1 MFAQL
6 ATAVEGCSMCGYAAT
21 AAKGE
26 TKMIKTLLCSAASA
40 ALLTAGAFAHDG
52 AHASMAIANVSSAS
66 AVQAEAEQTETER
79 LYLFFQQAFMDEV
92 GRSPETQT
100 YLGMIGDTEAYG
112 QWDDRSDAAQIEN
125 YERGQRRA
133 EEMQAQFDRDALTD
147 AGKVSYDFA
156 LQIAENDARQFAVR
170 DSRYVFSPM
179 EDAVSGLTTF
189 LINNHRVRSEAQA
202 EAYVSRLNGIGT
214 VIDTLTEQAES
225 RAANGVTL
233 PLFAYPRLTASAQS
247 QLTGAPFEDGAE
259 DSALFADFK
268 SKVEALDIDDA
279 AKADLIMRAEDAL
292 LNVYVP
298 AMERYMAALARMEA
312 ISDDRAGVW
321 KLPNGEAAY
330 AASLAQFTTIPDMTA
345 EQIHE
350 RGLAEVERIHGEMR
364 EIMAQV
370 EFEGSVQDFFAY
382 MRTAEQFQ
390 LPNTPEGRQEYLDR
404 ATAVIEDVMDV
415 APQYFDTLPEAEL
428 EVRAVESWREATATG
443 AFYNQPALDGSRPGY
458 YYVNLSQMQDNPTYL
473 LESLSLHEGAP
484 GHHFQIALTQELEN
498 VPMFQRFAW
507 NSAYG
512 EGWALYTE
520 WLGKEMGFYED
531 PYSDFGRLS
540 YEVFRAA
547 RLVVDTGL
555 HHYQWTREQAIE
567 YMLEA
572 TPMTE
577 GDITPEV
584 ERYIVWPGQAVS
596 YKTGMIF
603 IQDLLARA
611 QDELG
616 DDFTWG
622 GFHDAVLTAGPLP
635 LPMLEERVEAWI
647 DTVKAD

>member
-1 MFAQL
+1 
-6 ATAVEGCSMCGYAAT
+6 
-21 AAKGE
+21 
-26 TKMIKTLLCSAASA
+26 MIKTLLCSAASA

-52 AHASMAIANVSSAS
+52 AHASVAVANVSTAS

-133 EEMQAQFDRDALTD
+133 EEMQAQFDREALTD

-179 EDAVSGLTTF
+179 GDAVSGLTTF

-298 AMERYMAALARMEA
+298 AMERYMAALARMES

-404 ATAVIEDVMDV
+404 ATAVIEDVMEV

-428 EVRAVESWREATATG
+428 EVRAVEPWREATATG

-567 YMLEA
+567 YMLET

-647 DTVKAD
+647 DTVKAG

>member
-1 MFAQL
+1 
-6 ATAVEGCSMCGYAAT
+6 
-21 AAKGE
+21 
-26 TKMIKTLLCSAASA
+26 MIKTLLCSAASA

-52 AHASMAIANVSSAS
+52 AHDSMAVANVSSAS

-133 EEMQAQFDRDALTD
+133 EEMQAQFDREALTD

-179 EDAVSGLTTF
+179 GDAVSGLTTF

-279 AKADLIMRAEDAL
+279 AKTDLIMRAEDAL

-298 AMERYMAALARMEA
+298 AMERYMAALARMEM

-404 ATAVIEDVMDV
+404 ATAVIEDVMEV

-428 EVRAVESWREATATG
+428 EVRAVEPWREATATG

-567 YMLEA
+567 YMLET

-647 DTVKAD
+647 DTVKAG

>member
-1 MFAQL
+1 M
-6 ATAVEGCSMCGYAAT
+6 
-21 AAKGE
+21 
-26 TKMIKTLLCSAASA
+26 MIKMLLCSAASA
-40 ALLTAGAFAHDG
+40 ALLSAGAIAHDG
-52 AHASMAIANVSSAS
+52 AHAAMNAASASSA
-66 AVQAEAEQTETER
+66 AVQAESEQTETER
-79 LYLFFQQAFMDEV
+79 LYAFFQEGFMDEV
-92 GRSPETQT
+92 SRSPEIQT
-100 YLGMIGDTEAYG
+100 YLGMISDTEAYG
-112 QWDDRSDAAQIEN
+112 QWDDRSEAAQIEN
-125 YERGQRRA
+125 FERGQQRVEEMRA
-133 EEMQAQFDRDALTD
+133 EFDRDALTD
-147 AGKVSYDFA
+147 AGKLSYDFA
-156 LQIAENDARQFAVR
+156 IQIAENDARQFAVR

-179 EDAVSGLTTF
+179 GDQVSELTTF
-189 LINNHRVRSEAQA
+189 LINNHQVSMPAHA
-202 EAYVSRLNGIGT
+202 EAYASRLEGLGE
-214 VIDTLTEQAES
+214 VIDTLTAQAEE

-268 SKVEALDIDDA
+268 SKVDALDIDDA

-298 AMERYMAALARMEA
+298 AMERYMAALDRMEA

-321 KLPNGEAAY
+321 KLPNGEEAY

-370 EFEGSVQDFFAY
+370 GFEGSAQDFFAY

-404 ATAVIEDVMDV
+404 ATAVIDHVMEV
-415 APQYFDTLPEAEL
+415 APQYFDTLPQAPL
-428 EVRAVESWREATATG
+428 EVRAVEPWREATATG

-458 YYVNLSQMQDNPTYL
+458 YYVNLSHMQDNPTYL

-484 GHHFQIALTQELEN
+484 GHHFQIALTQELDD

-547 RLVVDTGL
+547 RLVVDTGI
-555 HHYQWTREQAIE
+555 HHYQWTREQAID
-567 YMLEA
+567 YMLES

-596 YKTGMIF
+596 YKTGMMF
-603 IQDLLARA
+603 IQDLLFRA

-635 LPMLEERVEAWI
+635 LPMLEERVNAWI
-647 DTVKAD
+647 DTVKAG

>member
-1 MFAQL
+1 M
-6 ATAVEGCSMCGYAAT
+6 
-21 AAKGE
+21 
-26 TKMIKTLLCSAASA
+26 MIKLLLCSAASA
-40 ALLTAGAFAHDG
+40 ALITAAGHAHDG
-52 AHASMAIANVSSAS
+52 AHMAANAASVSSA
-66 AVQAEAEQTETER
+66 AAQAETQAEQTETER
-79 LYLFFQQAFMDEV
+79 LYAYFQQVFMDEV
-92 GRSPETQT
+92 ARSPETQT
-100 YLGMIGDTEAYG
+100 YLGMIEDTEAYG
-112 QWDDRSDAAQIEN
+112 RWDDRSDSAQIEN
-125 YERGQRRA
+125 YERGQRQT
-133 EEMQAQFDRDALTD
+133 EEMQARFDREALTD

-156 LQIAENDARQFAVR
+156 IQLSENDARQFAVR

-179 EDAVSGLTTF
+179 GDSVSELTTF
-189 LINNHRVRSEAQA
+189 LINNHRVGSQAHA
-202 EAYVSRLNGIGT
+202 EAYVSRLEGIGE
-214 VIDTLTEQAES
+214 VIDTLTSQAEA

-233 PLFAYPRLTASAQS
+233 PLFAYPRLTASARS
-247 QLTGAPFEDGAE
+247 QLTGAPFEEGAE

-268 SKVEALDIDDA
+268 SKVDALEIDDA

-298 AMERYMAALARMEA
+298 AMERYLAALDRMEA

-364 EIMAQV
+364 EIMAEV
-370 EFEGSVQDFFAY
+370 GFEGSVQDFFAY

-404 ATAVIEDVMDV
+404 ATAVIDHVMEV
-415 APQYFDTLPEAEL
+415 APAYFDTLPEAPL
-428 EVRAVESWREATATG
+428 EVRAVEAWREATATG

-484 GHHFQIALTQELEN
+484 GHHFQIALTQELED

-547 RLVVDTGL
+547 RLVVDTGI
-555 HHYQWTREQAIE
+555 HHYQWTREQAID
-567 YMLEA
+567 YMLES

-596 YKTGMIF
+596 YKTGMMF
-603 IQDLLARA
+603 IQDLLFHA
-611 QDELG
+611 QEELG
-616 DDFTWG
+616 DEFTWG

-635 LPMLEERVEAWI
+635 LPMLEERVNAWI
-647 DTVKAD
+647 ATVKAG

>member
-1 MFAQL
+1 M
-6 ATAVEGCSMCGYAAT
+6 
-21 AAKGE
+21 
-26 TKMIKTLLCSAASA
+26 MIKLLLCSAASA
-40 ALLTAGAFAHDG
+40 ALMTAAGHAHDG
-52 AHASMAIANVSSAS
+52 AHMAANAASVSSA
-66 AVQAEAEQTETER
+66 AAQAEQTETER
-79 LYLFFQQAFMDEV
+79 LYAYFQQVFMDEV
-92 GRSPETQT
+92 ARSPETQT
-100 YLGMIGDTEAYG
+100 YLGMIEDTEAYG
-112 QWDDRSDAAQIEN
+112 RWDDRSDSAQIEN
-125 YERGQRRA
+125 YERGQRQT
-133 EEMQAQFDRDALTD
+133 EEMQARFDREALTD

-156 LQIAENDARQFAVR
+156 IQLSENDARQFAVR

-179 EDAVSGLTTF
+179 GDSVSELTTF
-189 LINNHRVRSEAQA
+189 LINNHRVGSQAHA
-202 EAYVSRLNGIGT
+202 EAYVSRLEGIGE
-214 VIDTLTEQAES
+214 VIDTLTSQAEA

-233 PLFAYPRLTASAQS
+233 PLFAYPRLTASARS
-247 QLTGAPFEDGAE
+247 QLTGAPFEEGAE

-268 SKVEALDIDDA
+268 SKVDALEIDDA

-298 AMERYMAALARMEA
+298 AMERYLAALDRMEA

-364 EIMAQV
+364 EIMAEV
-370 EFEGSVQDFFAY
+370 GFEGSVQDFFAY

-404 ATAVIEDVMDV
+404 ATAVIDHVMEV
-415 APQYFDTLPEAEL
+415 APAYFDTLPEAPL
-428 EVRAVESWREATATG
+428 EVRAVEAWREATATG

-484 GHHFQIALTQELEN
+484 GHHFQIALTQELED

-547 RLVVDTGL
+547 RLVVDTGI
-555 HHYQWTREQAIE
+555 HHYQWTREQAID
-567 YMLEA
+567 YMLES

-596 YKTGMIF
+596 YKTGMMF
-603 IQDLLARA
+603 IQDLLFHA
-611 QDELG
+611 QEELG
-616 DDFTWG
+616 DEFTWG

-635 LPMLEERVEAWI
+635 LPMLEERVNAWI
-647 DTVKAD
+647 ATVKAG

>member
-1 MFAQL
+1 
-6 ATAVEGCSMCGYAAT
+6 
-21 AAKGE
+21 
-26 TKMIKTLLCSAASA
+26 MIKTLLCSAASA

-52 AHASMAIANVSSAS
+52 AHASVAVANVSSAS

-133 EEMQAQFDRDALTD
+133 EEMQAQFDREALTD
-147 AGKVSYDFA
+147 AGKLSYDFA

-179 EDAVSGLTTF
+179 GDAVSGLTTF

-298 AMERYMAALARMEA
+298 AMERYMAALARMEM

-321 KLPNGEAAY
+321 KLPNGEEAY

-404 ATAVIEDVMDV
+404 ATAVIEDVMEV

-428 EVRAVESWREATATG
+428 EVRAVEPWREATATG

-567 YMLEA
+567 YMLET

-647 DTVKAD
+647 DSVNAG

>member
-1 MFAQL
+1 
-6 ATAVEGCSMCGYAAT
+6 
-21 AAKGE
+21 
-26 TKMIKTLLCSAASA
+26 MIKLLLCSAASA
-40 ALLTAGAFAHDG
+40 ALMTAAGHAHDG
-52 AHASMAIANVSSAS
+52 AHMAANAASVSSA
-66 AVQAEAEQTETER
+66 AAQAETQAEQTETER
-79 LYLFFQQAFMDEV
+79 LYAYFQQVFMDEV
-92 GRSPETQT
+92 ARSPETQT
-100 YLGMIGDTEAYG
+100 YLGMIEDTEAYG
-112 QWDDRSDAAQIEN
+112 RWDDRSDSAQIEN
-125 YERGQRRA
+125 YERGQRQT
-133 EEMQAQFDRDALTD
+133 EEMQARFDREALTD

-156 LQIAENDARQFAVR
+156 IQLSENDARQFAVR

-179 EDAVSGLTTF
+179 GDSVSELTTF
-189 LINNHRVRSEAQA
+189 LINNHRVGSQAHA
-202 EAYVSRLNGIGT
+202 EAYVSRLEGIGE
-214 VIDTLTEQAES
+214 VIDTLTSQAEA

-233 PLFAYPRLTASAQS
+233 PLFAYPRLTASARS
-247 QLTGAPFEDGAE
+247 QLTGAPFEEGAE

-268 SKVEALDIDDA
+268 SKVDALEIDDA

-298 AMERYMAALARMEA
+298 AMERYLAALDRMEA

-364 EIMAQV
+364 EIMAEV
-370 EFEGSVQDFFAY
+370 GFEGSVQDFFAY

-404 ATAVIEDVMDV
+404 ATAVIDHVMEV
-415 APQYFDTLPEAEL
+415 APAYFDTLPEAPL
-428 EVRAVESWREATATG
+428 EVRAVEAWREATATG

-484 GHHFQIALTQELEN
+484 GHHFQIALTQELED

-547 RLVVDTGL
+547 RLVVDTGI
-555 HHYQWTREQAIE
+555 HHYQWTREQAID
-567 YMLEA
+567 YMLES

-596 YKTGMIF
+596 YKTGMMF
-603 IQDLLARA
+603 IQDLLFHA
-611 QDELG
+611 QEELG
-616 DDFTWG
+616 DEFTWG

-635 LPMLEERVEAWI
+635 LPMLEERVNAWI
-647 DTVKAD
+647 ATVKAG

>member
-1 MFAQL
+1 
-6 ATAVEGCSMCGYAAT
+6 
-21 AAKGE
+21 
-26 TKMIKTLLCSAASA
+26 MIKTLLCSAASI
-40 ALLTAGAFAHDG
+40 ALLTAGGAFAHDG
-52 AHASMAIANVSSAS
+52 AHVSANLAS
-66 AVQAEAEQTETER
+66 AATVAQQAEQTETER
-79 LYLFFQQAFMDEV
+79 LYASFQEAFVEEV
-92 GRSPETQT
+92 SRSPEIQT
-100 YLGMIGDTEAYG
+100 YLGMISDIDAYG
-112 QWDDRSDAAQIEN
+112 RWDDRSDARQIEN
-125 YERGQRRA
+125 FERGQRRVQD
-133 EEMQAQFDRDALTD
+133 MQAEFDRDLLTD

-156 LQIAENDARQFAVR
+156 ISIAENDARQFAVR

-179 EDAVSGLTTF
+179 GDSVSDLTTF
-189 LINNHRVRSEAQA
+189 LINNHRVATQEHAA
-202 EAYVSRLNGIGT
+202 AYASRLEGIGE
-214 VIDTLTEQAES
+214 VIDTLTARAEE

-247 QLTGAPFEDGAE
+247 QLTGAPFEEGAE

-268 SKVEALDIDDA
+268 AKVDALDIDDD
-279 AKADLIMRAEDAL
+279 AKADLVMRAEDAL

-298 AMERYMAALARMEA
+298 AMERYMAALDRMEA

-330 AASLAQFTTIPDMTA
+330 AASLAQFTTIPEMTA
-345 EQIHE
+345 EEIHE

-404 ATAVIEDVMDV
+404 ATAVIEDVMEV
-415 APQYFDTLPEAEL
+415 APQYFDTLPEAPL
-428 EVRAVESWREATATG
+428 EVRAVEPWREATATG

-484 GHHFQIALTQELEN
+484 GHHFQIALTQELDD

-547 RLVVDTGL
+547 RLVVDTGI
-555 HHYQWTREQAIE
+555 HHYQWDRERAIE

-603 IQDLLARA
+603 IQDLLSQA
-611 QDELG
+611 QEELG
-616 DDFTWG
+616 DDFSWG

-635 LPMLEERVEAWI
+635 LPMLEDRVNAWI
-647 DTVKAD
+647 DTVKAG

>member
-1 MFAQL
+1 
-6 ATAVEGCSMCGYAAT
+6 
-21 AAKGE
+21 
-26 TKMIKTLLCSAASA
+26 MIKTLLCSAASA

-52 AHASMAIANVSSAS
+52 AHASVAVANVSSAS

-133 EEMQAQFDRDALTD
+133 EEMQAQFDREALTD
-147 AGKVSYDFA
+147 AGKLSYDFA

-179 EDAVSGLTTF
+179 GDAVSGLTTF

-298 AMERYMAALARMEA
+298 AMERYMAALARMEM

-321 KLPNGEAAY
+321 KLPNGEESY

-404 ATAVIEDVMDV
+404 ATAVIEDVMEV

-428 EVRAVESWREATATG
+428 EVRAVEPWREATATG

-567 YMLEA
+567 YMLET

-647 DTVKAD
+647 DSVNAG

>member
-1 MFAQL
+1 
-6 ATAVEGCSMCGYAAT
+6 
-21 AAKGE
+21 
-26 TKMIKTLLCSAASA
+26 MIKTLLCSAASA

-52 AHASMAIANVSSAS
+52 AHASVAVANVSSAS

-133 EEMQAQFDRDALTD
+133 EEMQAQFDREALTD

-179 EDAVSGLTTF
+179 GDAVSGLTTF

-298 AMERYMAALARMEA
+298 AMERYMAALARMES

-404 ATAVIEDVMDV
+404 ATAVIEDVMEV

-428 EVRAVESWREATATG
+428 EVRAVEPWREATATG

-567 YMLEA
+567 YMLET

-647 DTVKAD
+647 DSVKAG

>member
-1 MFAQL
+1 
-6 ATAVEGCSMCGYAAT
+6 
-21 AAKGE
+21 
-26 TKMIKTLLCSAASA
+26 MIKLLLCSAASA
-40 ALLTAGAFAHDG
+40 ALMTAAGHVHDG
-52 AHASMAIANVSSAS
+52 AHIAANAASVSSA
-66 AVQAEAEQTETER
+66 AAQAETQAEETETER
-79 LYLFFQQAFMDEV
+79 LYAYFQQVFMDRV
-92 GRSPETQT
+92 ARSPETQT
-100 YLGMIGDTEAYG
+100 YLGMIEDTEAYG
-112 QWDDRSDAAQIEN
+112 RWDDRSDSAQIEN
-125 YERGQRRA
+125 YERGQRQT
-133 EEMQAQFDRDALTD
+133 EEMQARFDREALTD

-156 LQIAENDARQFAVR
+156 IQLSENDARQFAVR

-179 EDAVSGLTTF
+179 GDSVSELTTF
-189 LINNHRVRSEAQA
+189 LINNHRVGSQAHA
-202 EAYVSRLNGIGT
+202 EAYVSRLEGIGE
-214 VIDTLTEQAES
+214 VIDTLTSQAEA

-233 PLFAYPRLTASAQS
+233 PLFAYPRLTASARS
-247 QLTGAPFEDGAE
+247 QLTGAPFEEGAE

-268 SKVEALDIDDA
+268 SKVDALEIDDA

-298 AMERYMAALARMEA
+298 AMERYLAALDRMEA

-364 EIMAQV
+364 EIMAEV
-370 EFEGSVQDFFAY
+370 GFEGSVQDFFAY

-404 ATAVIEDVMDV
+404 ATAVIDHVMEV
-415 APQYFDTLPEAEL
+415 APAYFDTLPEAPL
-428 EVRAVESWREATATG
+428 EVRAVEAWREATATG

-484 GHHFQIALTQELEN
+484 GHHFQIALTQELED

-547 RLVVDTGL
+547 RLVVDTGI
-555 HHYQWTREQAIE
+555 HHYQWTREQAID
-567 YMLEA
+567 YMLES

-596 YKTGMIF
+596 YKTGMMF
-603 IQDLLARA
+603 IQDLLFHA
-611 QDELG
+611 QEELG
-616 DDFTWG
+616 DEFTWG

-635 LPMLEERVEAWI
+635 LPMLEERVNAWI
-647 DTVKAD
+647 ATVKAG

>member
-1 MFAQL
+1 
-6 ATAVEGCSMCGYAAT
+6 
-21 AAKGE
+21 
-26 TKMIKTLLCSAASA
+26 MIKLLLCSAASA
-40 ALLTAGAFAHDG
+40 ALMTAAGHAHAGHAHDG
-52 AHASMAIANVSSAS
+52 AHMAANAVSVSSA
-66 AVQAEAEQTETER
+66 AAQAETQAEQTETER
-79 LYLFFQQAFMDEV
+79 LYAYFQQVFMDEV
-92 GRSPETQT
+92 ARSPETQT
-100 YLGMIGDTEAYG
+100 YLGMIEDTEAYG
-112 QWDDRSDAAQIEN
+112 RWDDRSDSAQIEN
-125 YERGQRRA
+125 YERGQRQT
-133 EEMQAQFDRDALTD
+133 EEMQARFDREALTD

-156 LQIAENDARQFAVR
+156 IQLSENDARQFAVR

-179 EDAVSGLTTF
+179 GDSVSELTTF
-189 LINNHRVRSEAQA
+189 LINNHRVGSQAHA
-202 EAYVSRLNGIGT
+202 EAYVFRLEGIGE
-214 VIDTLTEQAES
+214 VIDTLTSQAEA

-233 PLFAYPRLTASAQS
+233 PLFAYPRLTASARS
-247 QLTGAPFEDGAE
+247 QLTGAPFEEGAE

-268 SKVEALDIDDA
+268 SKVDALEIDDA

-298 AMERYMAALARMEA
+298 AMERYLAALDRMEA

-330 AASLAQFTTIPDMTA
+330 SASLAQFTTIPEMTA

-364 EIMAQV
+364 EIMAEV
-370 EFEGSVQDFFAY
+370 GFEGSVQDFFAY

-404 ATAVIEDVMDV
+404 ATAVIDHVMEV
-415 APQYFDTLPEAEL
+415 APAYFDTLPEAPL
-428 EVRAVESWREATATG
+428 EVRAVEAWREATATG

-484 GHHFQIALTQELEN
+484 GHHFQIALTQELED

-547 RLVVDTGL
+547 RLVVDTGI
-555 HHYQWTREQAIE
+555 HHYQWTREQAID
-567 YMLEA
+567 YMLES

-596 YKTGMIF
+596 YKTGMMF
-603 IQDLLARA
+603 IQDLLFHA
-611 QDELG
+611 QEELG
-616 DDFTWG
+616 DEFTWG

-635 LPMLEERVEAWI
+635 LPMLEERVNAWI
-647 DTVKAD
+647 ATVKAG

>member
-1 MFAQL
+1 M
-6 ATAVEGCSMCGYAAT
+6 
-21 AAKGE
+21 
-26 TKMIKTLLCSAASA
+26 MIKLLLCSAASA
-40 ALLTAGAFAHDG
+40 ALMTAAGHAHDG
-52 AHASMAIANVSSAS
+52 AHMAANAASVSSA
-66 AVQAEAEQTETER
+66 AAQAETQAEQTETER
-79 LYLFFQQAFMDEV
+79 LYAYFQQVFMDEV
-92 GRSPETQT
+92 ARSPETQT
-100 YLGMIGDTEAYG
+100 YLGMIEDTEAYG
-112 QWDDRSDAAQIEN
+112 RWDDRSDSAQIEN
-125 YERGQRRA
+125 YERGQRQT
-133 EEMQAQFDRDALTD
+133 EEMQARFDREALTD

-156 LQIAENDARQFAVR
+156 IQLSENDARQFAVR

-179 EDAVSGLTTF
+179 GDSVSELTTF
-189 LINNHRVRSEAQA
+189 LINNHRVGSQAHA
-202 EAYVSRLNGIGT
+202 EAYVSRLEGIGE
-214 VIDTLTEQAES
+214 VIDTLTSQAEA

-233 PLFAYPRLTASAQS
+233 PLFAYPRLTASARS
-247 QLTGAPFEDGAE
+247 QLTGAPFEEGAE

-268 SKVEALDIDDA
+268 SKVDALEIDDA

-298 AMERYMAALARMEA
+298 AMERYLAALDRMEA

-364 EIMAQV
+364 EIMAEV
-370 EFEGSVQDFFAY
+370 GFEGSVQDFFAY

-404 ATAVIEDVMDV
+404 ATAVIDHVMEV
-415 APQYFDTLPEAEL
+415 APAYFDTLPEAPL
-428 EVRAVESWREATATG
+428 EVRAVEAWREATATG

-484 GHHFQIALTQELEN
+484 GHHFQIALTQELED

-547 RLVVDTGL
+547 RLVVDTGI
-555 HHYQWTREQAIE
+555 HHYQWTREQAID
-567 YMLEA
+567 YMLES

-596 YKTGMIF
+596 YKTGMMF
-603 IQDLLARA
+603 IQDLLFHA
-611 QDELG
+611 QEELG
-616 DDFTWG
+616 DEFTWG

-635 LPMLEERVEAWI
+635 LPMLEERVNAWI
-647 DTVKAD
+647 ATVKAG

>member
-1 MFAQL
+1 
-6 ATAVEGCSMCGYAAT
+6 
-21 AAKGE
+21 
-26 TKMIKTLLCSAASA
+26 MIKLLLCSAASA
-40 ALLTAGAFAHDG
+40 ALMTAAGHAHDG
-52 AHASMAIANVSSAS
+52 AHMAANAASVSSA
-66 AVQAEAEQTETER
+66 AAQAETQAEQTETER
-79 LYLFFQQAFMDEV
+79 LYAYFQQVFMDEV
-92 GRSPETQT
+92 ARSPETQT
-100 YLGMIGDTEAYG
+100 YLGMIEDTEAYG
-112 QWDDRSDAAQIEN
+112 RWDDRSDSAQIEN
-125 YERGQRRA
+125 YERGQRQT
-133 EEMQAQFDRDALTD
+133 EEMQARFDREALTD

-156 LQIAENDARQFAVR
+156 IQLSENDARQFAVR

-179 EDAVSGLTTF
+179 GDSVSELTTF
-189 LINNHRVRSEAQA
+189 LINNHRVGSQAHA
-202 EAYVSRLNGIGT
+202 EAYVSRLEGIGE
-214 VIDTLTEQAES
+214 VIDTLTSQAEA

-233 PLFAYPRLTASAQS
+233 PLFAYPRLTASARS
-247 QLTGAPFEDGAE
+247 QLTGAPFEEGAE

-268 SKVEALDIDDA
+268 SKVDALEIDDA

-298 AMERYMAALARMEA
+298 AMERYLAALDRMEA

-350 RGLAEVERIHGEMR
+350 RGLDEVERIHGEMR
-364 EIMAQV
+364 EIMAEV
-370 EFEGSVQDFFAY
+370 GFEGSVQDFFAY

-404 ATAVIEDVMDV
+404 ATAVIDHVMEV
-415 APQYFDTLPEAEL
+415 APAYFDTLPEAPL
-428 EVRAVESWREATATG
+428 EVRAVEAWREATATG

-484 GHHFQIALTQELEN
+484 GHHFQIALTQELED

-547 RLVVDTGL
+547 RLVVDTGI
-555 HHYQWTREQAIE
+555 HHYQWTREQAID
-567 YMLEA
+567 YMLES

-596 YKTGMIF
+596 YKTGMMF
-603 IQDLLARA
+603 IQDLLFHA
-611 QDELG
+611 QEELG
-616 DDFTWG
+616 DEFTWG

-635 LPMLEERVEAWI
+635 LPMLEERVNAWI
-647 DTVKAD
+647 ATVKAG

>member
-1 MFAQL
+1 
-6 ATAVEGCSMCGYAAT
+6 
-21 AAKGE
+21 
-26 TKMIKTLLCSAASA
+26 MIKMLLCSAATA
-40 ALLTAGAFAHDG
+40 ALMTAGALAHDG
-52 AHASMAIANVSSAS
+52 AHMSVSAAATHATS
-66 AVQAEAEQTETER
+66 VQAEAEQTETER
-79 LYLFFQQAFMDEV
+79 LYAFFQEAFMDEV
-92 GRSPETQT
+92 SRSPQTQT
-100 YLGMIGDTEAYG
+100 YLGMIADTEAYG
-112 QWDDRSDAAQIEN
+112 QWDDMSEAAQIEN
-125 YERGQRRA
+125 YERGQRRT
-133 EEMQAQFDRDALTD
+133 EQMQAEFDRDALTD

-156 LQIAENDARQFAVR
+156 IQIAENDARQFEVR

-179 EDAVSGLTTF
+179 GDAVSSLTTF
-189 LINNHRVRSEAQA
+189 LINNHRVDAPEHAQ
-202 EAYVSRLNGIGT
+202 AYVSRLEGIGT
-214 VIDTLTEQAES
+214 VIDTLSAQAEE
-225 RAANGVTL
+225 RAENGVTL
-233 PLFAYPRLTASAQS
+233 PLFAYPRLTAAAQS
-247 QLTGAPFEDGAE
+247 QLTGAPFEEGEE

-268 SKVEALDIDDA
+268 SKVDALDIDDA
-279 AKADLIMRAEDAL
+279 AKAELIMAAEDAL

-298 AMERYMAALARMEA
+298 AMERYMAALDRMEA

-330 AASLAQFTTIPDMTA
+330 AASLAQFTTIPEMTA

-350 RGLAEVERIHGEMR
+350 RGLSEVERIHGEMR
-364 EIMAQV
+364 EIMAEV
-370 EFEGSVQDFFAY
+370 GFEGSLQDFFAY

-404 ATAVIEDVMDV
+404 ATAVIEDVMEV
-415 APQYFDTLPEAEL
+415 APAYFDTLPEAEL
-428 EVRAVESWREATATG
+428 EVRAVEPWREATATG

-540 YEVFRAA
+540 YEVFRAV
-547 RLVVDTGL
+547 RLVVDTGI
-555 HHYQWTREQAIE
+555 HHYQWTREQAID
-567 YMLEA
+567 YMLEN

-596 YKTGMIF
+596 YKTGMMF
-603 IQDLLARA
+603 IQDLLFRA

-635 LPMLEERVEAWI
+635 LPMLEERVNAWI
-647 DTVKAD
+647 DSVKAG

>member
-1 MFAQL
+1 
-6 ATAVEGCSMCGYAAT
+6 
-21 AAKGE
+21 
-26 TKMIKTLLCSAASA
+26 MIKLLLCSAASA
-40 ALLTAGAFAHDG
+40 ALMTAAGHAHDG
-52 AHASMAIANVSSAS
+52 AHMAANAASVSSA
-66 AVQAEAEQTETER
+66 AAQAEQTETER
-79 LYLFFQQAFMDEV
+79 LYAYFQQVFMDEV
-92 GRSPETQT
+92 ARSPETQT
-100 YLGMIGDTEAYG
+100 YLGMIEDTEAYG
-112 QWDDRSDAAQIEN
+112 RWDDRSDSAQIEN
-125 YERGQRRA
+125 YERGQRQT
-133 EEMQAQFDRDALTD
+133 EEMQARFDREALTD

-156 LQIAENDARQFAVR
+156 IQLSENDARQFAVR

-179 EDAVSGLTTF
+179 GDSVSELTTF
-189 LINNHRVRSEAQA
+189 LINNHRVGSQAHA
-202 EAYVSRLNGIGT
+202 EAYVSRLEGIGE
-214 VIDTLTEQAES
+214 VIDTLTSQAEA
-225 RAANGVTL
+225 RAANGVPL
-233 PLFAYPRLTASAQS
+233 PLFAYPRLTASARS
-247 QLTGAPFEDGAE
+247 QLTGAPFEEGAE

-268 SKVEALDIDDA
+268 SKVDALEIDDA

-298 AMERYMAALARMEA
+298 AMERYLAALDRMEA

-364 EIMAQV
+364 EIMAEV
-370 EFEGSVQDFFAY
+370 GFEGSVQDFFAY

-404 ATAVIEDVMDV
+404 ATAVIDHVMEV
-415 APQYFDTLPEAEL
+415 APAYFDTLPEAPL
-428 EVRAVESWREATATG
+428 EVRAVEAWREATATG

-484 GHHFQIALTQELEN
+484 GHHFQIALTQELED

-547 RLVVDTGL
+547 RLVVDTGI
-555 HHYQWTREQAIE
+555 HHYQWTREQAID
-567 YMLEA
+567 YMLES

-596 YKTGMIF
+596 YKTGMMF
-603 IQDLLARA
+603 IQDLLFHA
-611 QDELG
+611 QEELG
-616 DDFTWG
+616 DEFTWG

-635 LPMLEERVEAWI
+635 LPMLEERVNAWI
-647 DTVKAD
+647 ATVKAG

>member
-1 MFAQL
+1 
-6 ATAVEGCSMCGYAAT
+6 
-21 AAKGE
+21 
-26 TKMIKTLLCSAASA
+26 MIKTLLCSAASI
-40 ALLTAGAFAHDG
+40 ALLTAGSALAHDG
-52 AHASMAIANVSSAS
+52 AHVNAALVNAASVT
-66 AVQAEAEQTETER
+66 QQAEQTETER
-79 LYLFFQQAFMDEV
+79 LYASFQAAFMEEV
-92 GRSPETQT
+92 ARSPEIQT
-100 YLGMIGDTEAYG
+100 YLGMIADIDAYG
-112 QWDDRSDAAQIEN
+112 RWDDRSDARQIEDF
-125 YERGQRRA
+125 ERSQARVQ
-133 EEMQAQFDRDALTD
+133 EMQAEFDRDLLTD
-147 AGKVSYDFA
+147 AGKVSYDLA
-156 LQIAENDARQFAVR
+156 ISLAENEARQFAVR

-179 EDAVSGLTTF
+179 GDSVSDLTTF
-189 LINNHRVRSEAQA
+189 LINNHRVATA
-202 EAYVSRLNGIGT
+202 EHAAAYASRLEGIGE
-214 VIDTLTEQAES
+214 VIDTLTERAEE

-247 QLTGAPFEDGAE
+247 QLTGAPFEEGAE

-268 SKVEALDIDDA
+268 AKVDALDIDDD
-279 AKADLIMRAEDAL
+279 AKADLVMRAEDAL

-298 AMERYMAALARMEA
+298 AMERYMAALDRMEA
-312 ISDDRAGVW
+312 ISDDRDGVW

-350 RGLAEVERIHGEMR
+350 RGLAEVERIHDEMR

-370 EFEGSVQDFFAY
+370 GFEGSVQDFFAY

-404 ATAVIEDVMDV
+404 ATAVIADVMEV
-415 APQYFDTLPEAEL
+415 APQYFDTLPEAPL
-428 EVRAVESWREATATG
+428 EVRAVEPWREATATG

-484 GHHFQIALTQELEN
+484 GHHFQIALTQELED

-547 RLVVDTGL
+547 RLVVDTGI
-555 HHYQWTREQAIE
+555 HHYQWDRQQAID

-596 YKTGMIF
+596 YKTGMMF
-603 IQDLLARA
+603 IQDLLMNA
-611 QDELG
+611 QEELG
-616 DDFTWG
+616 DDFSWG

-635 LPMLEERVEAWI
+635 LPMLEDRVNAWI
-647 DTVKAD
+647 DTVKAG

>member
-1 MFAQL
+1 
-6 ATAVEGCSMCGYAAT
+6 
-21 AAKGE
+21 
-26 TKMIKTLLCSAASA
+26 MIKMLLCSAATA
-40 ALLTAGAFAHDG
+40 ALLAAGAHAHDG
-52 AHASMAIANVSSAS
+52 AHVAVNAASMTSTAS
-66 AVQAEAEQTETER
+66 QSEAAQSETDR
-79 LYLFFQQAFMDEV
+79 LYEGFQDAFMDEV
-92 GRSPETQT
+92 ARSPEIQT
-100 YLGMIGDTEAYG
+100 YLGMIADTEAYG
-112 QWDDRSDAAQIEN
+112 RWDDRSEAAQIEN
-125 YERGQRRA
+125 YERAQRRV
-133 EEMQAQFDRDALTD
+133 EEMQREFDRDDLTE
-147 AGKVSYDFA
+147 AGRVSYDFA
-156 LQIAENDARQFAVR
+156 IQIAENDARQFAVR

-179 EDAVSGLTTF
+179 GDSVSDLTTF
-189 LINNHRVRSEAQA
+189 LINNHQVQSEAHA
-202 EAYVSRLNGIGT
+202 EAYVSRLNGIGE
-214 VIDTLTEQAES
+214 VIDTLTAQAEE

-268 SKVEALDIDDA
+268 AKVDALDIDDD
-279 AKADLIMRAEDAL
+279 AKTDLIMRAEDAL

-298 AMERYMAALARMEA
+298 AMERYMAALDRMEA
-312 ISDDRAGVW
+312 ISDDRDGVW
-321 KLPNGEAAY
+321 KLPDGEAAY

-370 EFEGSVQDFFAY
+370 GFEGSVQDFFAY

-404 ATAVIEDVMDV
+404 ATAVIDRVMDV
-415 APQYFDTLPEAEL
+415 APQYFDSLPQAPL
-428 EVRAVESWREATATG
+428 EVRAVEPWREATATG

-458 YYVNLSQMQDNPTYL
+458 YYVNLSHMPDNPTYL

-498 VPMFQRFAW
+498 VPIFQRFAW

-547 RLVVDTGL
+547 RLVVDTGI
-555 HHYQWTREQAIE
+555 HHYQWTRQQAID

-596 YKTGMIF
+596 YKTGMMF
-603 IQDLLARA
+603 IQDLLFHA
-611 QDELG
+611 QEELG
-616 DDFTWG
+616 NDFTWG

-635 LPMLEERVEAWI
+635 LPMLEERVNAWI
-647 DTVKAD
+647 ATVKAG

>member
-1 MFAQL
+1 
-6 ATAVEGCSMCGYAAT
+6 
-21 AAKGE
+21 
-26 TKMIKTLLCSAASA
+26 MIKTLLCSAASA

-52 AHASMAIANVSSAS
+52 AHASMAFANVSSAS
-66 AVQAEAEQTETER
+66 AVQDEAEQTETER

-112 QWDDRSDAAQIEN
+112 QWDDRSDAAQIDN
-125 YERGQRRA
+125 YERSQRRA
-133 EEMQAQFDRDALTD
+133 EEMQAQFDREALTD

-156 LQIAENDARQFAVR
+156 LQIAENEARQFAVR

-179 EDAVSGLTTF
+179 GDAVSGLTTF

-214 VIDTLTEQAES
+214 VIDTLTEQAEN

-298 AMERYMAALARMEA
+298 AMERYMAALARMES

-404 ATAVIEDVMDV
+404 ATAVIEDVMEV

-428 EVRAVESWREATATG
+428 EVRAVEPWREATATG

-567 YMLEA
+567 YMLET

-611 QDELG
+611 QNELG

-635 LPMLEERVEAWI
+635 LPMLEERVDAWI

>member
-1 MFAQL
+1 
-6 ATAVEGCSMCGYAAT
+6 
-21 AAKGE
+21 
-26 TKMIKTLLCSAASA
+26 MIKLLLCSAASA
-40 ALLTAGAFAHDG
+40 ALMTAAGHAHDG
-52 AHASMAIANVSSAS
+52 AHMAANAASVSSA
-66 AVQAEAEQTETER
+66 AAQAEQTETER
-79 LYLFFQQAFMDEV
+79 LYAYFQQVFMDEV
-92 GRSPETQT
+92 ARSPETQT
-100 YLGMIGDTEAYG
+100 YLGMIEDTEAYG
-112 QWDDRSDAAQIEN
+112 RWDDRSDSAQIEN
-125 YERGQRRA
+125 YERGQRQT
-133 EEMQAQFDRDALTD
+133 EEMQARFDREALTD

-156 LQIAENDARQFAVR
+156 IQLSENDARQFAVR

-179 EDAVSGLTTF
+179 GDSVSELTTF
-189 LINNHRVRSEAQA
+189 LINNHRVGSQAHA
-202 EAYVSRLNGIGT
+202 EAYVSRLEGIGE
-214 VIDTLTEQAES
+214 VIDTLTSQAEA

-233 PLFAYPRLTASAQS
+233 PLFAYPRLTASARS
-247 QLTGAPFEDGAE
+247 QLTGAPFEEGAE

-268 SKVEALDIDDA
+268 SKVDALEIDDA

-298 AMERYMAALARMEA
+298 AMERYLAALDRMEA

-364 EIMAQV
+364 EIMAEV
-370 EFEGSVQDFFAY
+370 GFEGSVQDFFAY

-404 ATAVIEDVMDV
+404 ATAVIDHVMEV
-415 APQYFDTLPEAEL
+415 APAYFDTLPEAPL
-428 EVRAVESWREATATG
+428 EVRAVEAWREATATG

-484 GHHFQIALTQELEN
+484 GHHFQIALTQELED

-547 RLVVDTGL
+547 RLVVDTGI
-555 HHYQWTREQAIE
+555 HHYQWTREQAID
-567 YMLEA
+567 YMLES

-596 YKTGMIF
+596 YKTGMMF
-603 IQDLLARA
+603 IQDLLFHA
-611 QDELG
+611 QEELG
-616 DDFTWG
+616 DEFTWG

-635 LPMLEERVEAWI
+635 LPMLEERVNAWI
-647 DTVKAD
+647 ATVKAG

>member
-1 MFAQL
+1 
-6 ATAVEGCSMCGYAAT
+6 
-21 AAKGE
+21 
-26 TKMIKTLLCSAASA
+26 MIKLLLCSAASA
-40 ALLTAGAFAHDG
+40 ALMTASGHAHDG
-52 AHASMAIANVSSAS
+52 AHMAANAASVSSA
-66 AVQAEAEQTETER
+66 AAQAETQAEQTETER
-79 LYLFFQQAFMDEV
+79 LYAYFQQVFMDEV
-92 GRSPETQT
+92 ARSPETQT
-100 YLGMIGDTEAYG
+100 YLGMIEDTEAYG
-112 QWDDRSDAAQIEN
+112 RWDDRSDSAQIEN
-125 YERGQRRA
+125 YERGQRQT
-133 EEMQAQFDRDALTD
+133 EEMQARFDREALTD

-156 LQIAENDARQFAVR
+156 IQLSENDARQFAVR

-179 EDAVSGLTTF
+179 GDSVSELTTF
-189 LINNHRVRSEAQA
+189 LINNHRVGSRAHA
-202 EAYVSRLNGIGT
+202 EAYVSRLEGIGE
-214 VIDTLTEQAES
+214 VINTLTSQAEA

-233 PLFAYPRLTASAQS
+233 PLFAYPRLTASARS
-247 QLTGAPFEDGAE
+247 QLTGAPFEESAE

-268 SKVEALDIDDA
+268 SKVDALEIDDA

-298 AMERYMAALARMEA
+298 AMERYLAALDRMEA

-364 EIMAQV
+364 EIMAEV
-370 EFEGSVQDFFAY
+370 GFEGSVQDFFAY

-404 ATAVIEDVMDV
+404 ATAVIDHVMEV
-415 APQYFDTLPEAEL
+415 APAYFDTLPEAPL
-428 EVRAVESWREATATG
+428 EVRAVEAWREATATG

-484 GHHFQIALTQELEN
+484 GHHFQIALTQELED

-547 RLVVDTGL
+547 RLVVDTGI
-555 HHYQWTREQAIE
+555 HHYQWTREQAID
-567 YMLEA
+567 YMLES

-596 YKTGMIF
+596 YKTGMMF
-603 IQDLLARA
+603 IQDLLFHA
-611 QDELG
+611 QEELG
-616 DDFTWG
+616 DEFTWG

-635 LPMLEERVEAWI
+635 LPMLEERVNAWI
-647 DTVKAD
+647 ATVKAG